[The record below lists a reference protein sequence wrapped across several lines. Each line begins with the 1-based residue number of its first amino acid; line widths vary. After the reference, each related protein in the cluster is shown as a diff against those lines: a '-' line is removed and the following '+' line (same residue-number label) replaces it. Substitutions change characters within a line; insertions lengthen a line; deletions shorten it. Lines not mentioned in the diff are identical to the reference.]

1 MKITPLDI
9 RQKTFEK
16 NFRGYDKDEV
26 DAYLLSLSK
35 EWEKQQDELRELKIR
50 LELAEKEVNKLREV
64 ESSLYKTL
72 KTAEDTGAN
81 LVDQARRQAELM
93 KEEASLAA
101 KQMVQDAER
110 QARQIWEEVKAELRE
125 TESLVKEI
133 ENHKT
138 HLYQELKHLAEDTL
152 GKAERLKKSTQSD
165 DLKAILKKEFQP
177 VKTQGKDAKVKVD
190 SDIDAPRK
198 EKVAEASTQIISEP
212 ETDSNVKSSKSFFDE
227 IA

>member
-35 EWEKQQDELRELKIR
+35 EWEKQQDELREMKIR

-81 LVDQARRQAELM
+81 LVDQAKRQADLM
-93 KEEASLAA
+93 KEEASLLAR
-101 KQMVQDAER
+101 QMVQDAET
-110 QARQIWEEVKAELRE
+110 QARKIWEEVRAELRE
-125 TESLVKEI
+125 TEGIIKEI
-133 ENHKT
+133 ENHKS
-138 HLYQELKHLAEDTL
+138 HLYQELKHLAEDSIA
-152 GKAERLKKSTQSD
+152 KAEKLKKSTQAAD
-165 DLKAILKKEFQP
+165 IKALLKKDFQP
-177 VKTQGKDAKVKVD
+177 FKSQVKMPNEAEVL
-190 SDIDAPRK
+190 PERK
-198 EKVAEASTQIISEP
+198 PEAEPVVVPNDPQEIKLEVPEPNSE
-212 ETDSNVKSSKSFFDE
+212 KSFFDE
-227 IA
+227 ID